1 MRTKVFL
8 SSLLCAGV
16 IAATALATGSPA
28 VAAAAPDAAD
38 TAATSPDAPATSTA
52 ATADIREKLERIPGL
67 TVVSVADKG
76 GFPLYTLTM
85 AQPVDH
91 RDPSSGSFQQ
101 RLTLW
106 HKSETAPVV
115 HYTGGYGL
123 SSSTREIT
131 TLLGANQVSVEHRYF
146 NTSRPADAD
155 IDWDDLNV
163 WQQATDEH
171 AIVQALK
178 TLYGAKWLGTGASKG
193 GMTQVYH
200 ERHYP
205 DDLDAVVAY
214 VAPNDANNR
223 DDSVYERF
231 FKTVGTPECRAA
243 LDAVQR
249 EMLVRRS
256 AMLPRFEA
264 TSKEQGLTFAYLG
277 SADRAY
283 EFSVLDQVWNFWQS
297 GTHTD
302 CPAVPD
308 AKKATDDELYSWSLG
323 HGLSIYSDQ
332 GNGAEGA
339 GPYYRQAASQLG
351 WADLKFKHLRDV
363 RNHPDIYQPNSVL
376 PAGMRTSYEGR
387 VIKDVDR
394 WVSTRGERMM
404 FVYGQNDPWSAEQF
418 KPGKRDSHLFVAP
431 DTNHGATISKL
442 TPDERATAEA
452 TVKRWAGQ

>member
-1 MRTKVFL
+1 MRTKVL
-8 SSLLCAGV
+8 PSLLCAGL
-16 IAATALATGSPA
+16 IAATGLSAASPALAAPHATTFGAPP
-28 VAAAAPDAAD
+28 AAAAATASPTQAAAD
-38 TAATSPDAPATSTA
+38 GV
-52 ATADIREKLERIPGL
+52 REKLERIPGL

-76 GFPLYTLTM
+76 GFPFYTLTL

-91 RDPSSGSFQQ
+91 RAPGRGTFPQ
-101 RLTLW
+101 RFTLW
-106 HKSETAPVV
+106 HKAETAPVV

-123 SSSTREIT
+123 SSGTREIT
-131 TLLGANQVSVEHRYF
+131 TLLSANQVSVEHRYF
-146 NTSRPADAD
+146 NTSRPAAV
-155 IDWDDLNV
+155 DWDDLNV
-163 WQQATDEH
+163 WQQASDEH

-178 TLYGAKWLGTGASKG
+178 SVYTAKWIGTGASKG

-200 ERHYP
+200 ERFYP
-205 DDLDAVVAY
+205 GDLDAVVAY

-223 DDSVYERF
+223 DDSVYEDF

-249 EMLVRRS
+249 EMLVRRD

-277 SADRAY
+277 SADRAF

-297 GTHTD
+297 GTSTD
-302 CPAVPD
+302 CPTVPD
-308 AKKATDDELYSWSLG
+308 AEKATDDELYRWSVN
-323 HGLSIYSDQ
+323 HGLSIYADQ
-332 GNGAEGA
+332 GNGAEGS
-339 GPYYRQAASQLG
+339 GPYYRQAAAQLG

-363 RNHPDIYQPNSVL
+363 RKYPDIYQPNSVL
-376 PAGMRTSYEGR
+376 PADMRTTYDGR

-394 WVSTRGERMM
+394 WVATRGERMM

-418 KPGKRDSHLFVAP
+418 KPSKNDSHLYVAP
-431 DTNHGATISKL
+431 DTNHGALLSKL
-442 TPDERATAEA
+442 TPAERAEAQA

>member
-1 MRTKVFL
+1 MRTKVL
-8 SSLLCAGV
+8 PSLLCAGL
-16 IAATALATGSPA
+16 ITATGLLAASPA
-28 VAAAAPDAAD
+28 VAAVAAEPAARASSDAS
-38 TAATSPDAPATSTA
+38 AAA
-52 ATADIREKLERIPGL
+52 AGIREKLERFPGL

-76 GFPLYTLTM
+76 GFPFFTLTLD
-85 AQPVDH
+85 QPVDH
-91 RDPSSGSFQQ
+91 RDPGSGTFQQ
-101 RLTLW
+101 RFTLW
-106 HKSETAPVV
+106 HKTETAPVV

-123 SSSTREIT
+123 SSGTREIT

-146 NTSRPADAD
+146 NTSRPAAD

-163 WQQATDEH
+163 WQQASDEH

-178 TLYGAKWLGTGASKG
+178 SIYRAKWLGTGASKG

-200 ERHYP
+200 ERFYP
-205 DDLDAVVAY
+205 EDLDAVVAY

-231 FKTVGTPECRAA
+231 FKTVGTAECRTA

-249 EMLVRRS
+249 EMLVRRG

-264 TSKEQGLTFAYLG
+264 TSKEQGLTFKYLG
-277 SADRAY
+277 SADRAF

-297 GTHTD
+297 GTYTD

-308 AKKATDDELYSWSLG
+308 VSRASDDELYKWSLD

-332 GNGAEGA
+332 GNGAEGS

-363 RNHPDIYQPNSVL
+363 RNYPDIYQPNSVL
-376 PAGMRTSYEGR
+376 PADMRTSYDGR

-394 WVSTRGERMM
+394 WVATRGERMM

-418 KPGKRDSHLFVAP
+418 KPSKHDSHLYVAP
-431 DTNHGATISKL
+431 NTNHGALISKL
-442 TPDERATAEA
+442 TPAERARAEA

>member
-1 MRTKVFL
+1 MRTKVL
-8 SSLLCAGV
+8 PSLLCVGL
-16 IAATALATGSPA
+16 IAATSVLTGTAA
-28 VAAAAPDAAD
+28 VAAQPAPSAAQSAA
-38 TAATSPDAPATSTA
+38 A
-52 ATADIREKLERIPGL
+52 ADIREKLERIPGL
-67 TVVSVADKG
+67 TVVSVTDKG
-76 GFPLYTLTM
+76 GFPLYSLTLT
-85 AQPVDH
+85 QPVDH
-91 RDPSSGSFQQ
+91 GDPGRSTFEQ
-101 RLTLW
+101 RFTLW
-106 HKSETAPVV
+106 HKGETAPVV

-146 NTSRPADAD
+146 NTSRPGDD
-155 IDWDDLNV
+155 VDWDDLNV
-163 WQQATDEH
+163 WQQASDEH
-171 AIVQALK
+171 AIVEALK
-178 TLYGAKWLGTGASKG
+178 TIYRAKWLGTGASKG

-200 ERHYP
+200 ERFYP

-223 DDSVYERF
+223 DDSVYESF

-249 EMLVRRS
+249 EMLVRRE

-264 TSKEQGLTFAYLG
+264 TSKEKGLTFKYLG
-277 SADRAY
+277 SADRAF

-297 GTHTD
+297 GTYTD

-308 AKKATDDELYSWSLG
+308 AEAATDDELYKWSLD

-332 GNGAEGA
+332 GNGAEGS
-339 GPYYRQAASQLG
+339 GPYYRQAAAQLG

-363 RNHPDIYQPNSVL
+363 RNYPDIYQPNSVL
-376 PAGMRTSYEGR
+376 PADMRTSYNGR
-387 VIKDVDR
+387 TMKDVDR
-394 WVSTRGERMM
+394 WVSTRGEQMM

-418 KPGKRDSHLFVAP
+418 KPSRHDSHLYVAP
-431 DTNHGATISKL
+431 NTNHGALISKL
-442 TPDERATAEA
+442 TPEDRAKAEA